1 MSSHEKQKVI
11 VLGASDNP
19 DRYSNKAVRLLR
31 EHGHHVVPV
40 NPRLKTVEGIEAVQE
55 LGQIGGSVDT
65 LSVYV
70 SPEISSRLTRQ
81 ILELKPSRVIFNPGS
96 ENPEVRTFLEDK
108 GIRTEEACTL
118 VLLRTGQF

>member
-1 MSSHEKQKVI
+1 MSSHEKQKVV

-19 DRYSNKAVRLLR
+19 ERYSHKAVRLLMQ
-31 EHGHHVVPV
+31 HGHQVVPV
-40 NPRLKTVEGIEAVQE
+40 NPRLRSVDGIEVLPD
-55 LGQIGGSVDT
+55 LGQVDGSVDT

-70 SPEISSRLTRQ
+70 SPEISSGLTGQ

-96 ENPEVRTFLEDK
+96 ENPEVRKSLEEK